1 MKREEQWDKNYDE
14 IIKFMLENKRRPSK
28 HKPEDSKMLNWIKY
42 TKKTIAK
49 NKISESR
56 LAKFKL
62 LMELAERFR
71 RKNQHA
77 YLVPI
82 EEDDK
87 EQDDDRSQQN

>member
-1 MKREEQWDKNYDE
+1 
-14 IIKFMLENKRRPSK
+14 
-28 HKPEDSKMLNWIKY
+28 MLNWIKY

-56 LAKFKL
+56 LEKFKL

-77 YLVPI
+77 YFVSI

-87 EQDDDRSQQN
+87 EQYDDRPQQN